1 MGATF
6 VDTIAGQTMNLDL
19 TKTVGGAKDLPG
31 LCTDLFLIVI
41 RMREAEDLGD
51 PASLRKLISYY
62 LDLFEKNCKA
72 IGITSEAISETKYAL
87 VALIDE
93 TVLSVP
99 GICRDYWFTR
109 PLQLDLFGDNIAG
122 EEFYNKLQKM
132 LLSIEKNK
140 GVLEIYYICLSLG
153 FEGRYKLFNAE
164 ERVSIMED
172 LGRKIRRTKIR
183 SSSGISPHGART
195 DSLKRRRRSSGFLFP
210 LWLAVI
216 MVAGGIVALYMSLFV
231 MSATQAAGIMDF
243 LGNLTFK

>member
-1 MGATF
+1 VGKSF

-51 PASLRKLISYY
+51 PASLRKLIGYY

-72 IGITSEAISETKYAL
+72 IGIAQDSIQDTKYAL

-122 EEFYNKLQKM
+122 EEFFNKLQKM
-132 LLSIEKNK
+132 MLEIERKK
-140 GVLEIYYICLSLG
+140 DVLEIYYICLSLG

-164 ERVSIMED
+164 ERVSIMDD
-172 LGRKIRRTKIR
+172 LGRKIRRTRIR
-183 SSSGISPHGART
+183 SSSGISPHGGRT
-195 DSLKRRRRSSGFLFP
+195 DSIKRRKSIGFLFP
-210 LWLAVI
+210 IWLAVI
-216 MVAGGIVALYMSLFV
+216 MLLGGVAALYSSLFL
-231 MSATQAAGIMDF
+231 MSKTQAAGIMGF
-243 LGNLTFK
+243 LAKLTFK

>member
-1 MGATF
+1 MGSF
-6 VDTIAGQTMNLDL
+6 VDTITSQTMNLDL
-19 TKTVGGAKDLPG
+19 TKTLGGAKDLQG

-51 PASLRKLISYY
+51 PASLRKLIGYY

-72 IGITSEAISETKYAL
+72 ISIPAESMLEAKYAL

-122 EEFYNKLQKM
+122 EEFYNKLHKM
-132 LLSIEKNK
+132 LLETEKK
-140 GVLEIYYICLSLG
+140 KDVLEIYYICLSLG

-164 ERVSIMED
+164 ERVTIMDE
-172 LGRKIRRTKIR
+172 LGRKIRRTRIR
-183 SSSGISPHGART
+183 ASSGLSPHGGRT
-195 DSLKRRRRSSGFLFP
+195 DSIIRRKSSGFLFP
-210 LWLAVI
+210 IWLSAVLI
-216 MVAGGIVALYMSLFV
+216 AGGIAALYSFLFF
-231 MSATQAAGIMDF
+231 MCSAQSAGIMDF
-243 LGNLTFK
+243 LGTLTFK

>member
-1 MGATF
+1 MGANF

-19 TKTVGGAKDLPG
+19 TKTMGGAKDLPG

-51 PASLRKLISYY
+51 PASLRKLIGYF

-72 IGITSEAISETKYAL
+72 IGIPPESIQDTKYAL

-132 LLSIEKNK
+132 LLSLESKK

-153 FEGRYKLFNAE
+153 FEGRYKMFNAE
-164 ERVSIMED
+164 ERISIMED

-183 SSSGISPHGART
+183 SSSGLSPHGART
-195 DSLKRRRRSSGFLFP
+195 DNFKRKRSTGFLFP
-210 LWLAVI
+210 LWLAVVLI
-216 MVAGGIVALYMSLFV
+216 AGGVVALYVSLFLL
-231 MSATQAAGIMDF
+231 STTQTAGIMDF
-243 LGNLTFK
+243 LGKLTFK

>member
-19 TKTVGGAKDLPG
+19 TKTIGGAKDLPG

-51 PASLRKLISYY
+51 PASLRKLIGYY

-72 IGITSEAISETKYAL
+72 IGISPESILETKYAV

-132 LLSIEKNK
+132 LLEIEKK
-140 GVLEIYYICLSLG
+140 KDVLEIFYLCLSLG

-164 ERVSIMED
+164 ERITIMED
-172 LGRKIRRTKIR
+172 LGRKIRRTRIR
-183 SSSGISPHGART
+183 SSSGISPHGGRT
-195 DSLKRRRRSSGFLFP
+195 DTIRRRRSTGFLFP
-210 LWLAVI
+210 IWLAAVI
-216 MVAGGIVALYMSLFV
+216 ITGGIAALYTSLFLV
-231 MSATQAAGIMDF
+231 SSAQAAVIMDF
-243 LGNLTFK
+243 LGKLTFK

>member
-1 MGATF
+1 
-6 VDTIAGQTMNLDL
+6 MNLDL
-19 TKTVGGAKDLPG
+19 TKTLGGAKDLQG

-41 RMREAEDLGD
+41 HMREAEDLGD
-51 PASLRKLISYY
+51 PASLRKLIGFY

-72 IGITSEAISETKYAL
+72 LGIPADSIQEAKYAL

-132 LLSIEKNK
+132 QIETERKK
-140 GVLEIYYICLSLG
+140 DVLEIYYICLSLG

-164 ERVSIMED
+164 ERVAIMDE
-172 LGRKIRRTKIR
+172 LGRKIRRTRIR

-195 DSLKRRRRSSGFLFP
+195 DSVMRRRSRGFLFP
-210 LWLAVI
+210 VWLAATAL
-216 MVAGGIVALYMSLFV
+216 AGGIAALYSSLFF
-231 MSATQAAGIMDF
+231 MSSAQAAGVMEF
-243 LGNLTFK
+243 LGKLTYK

>member
-1 MGATF
+1 MGTF
-6 VDTIAGQTMNLDL
+6 VDTITSQTMNLDL
-19 TKTVGGAKDLPG
+19 TKTLGGARDLQG

-51 PASLRKLISYY
+51 PASLRKLIGYY
-62 LDLFEKNCKA
+62 LELFEKNCKS
-72 IGITSEAISETKYAL
+72 IGIPADSVLEAKYAL

-132 LLSIEKNK
+132 LLETEKK
-140 GVLEIYYICLSLG
+140 KDALEIYYICLSLG

-164 ERVSIMED
+164 ERVTIMDE
-172 LGRKIRRTKIR
+172 LGRKIRRTRIR
-183 SSSGISPHGART
+183 SSAGISPHGGRT
-195 DSLKRRRRSSGFLFP
+195 DSIRRRKSSGFLFP
-210 LWLAVI
+210 IWLAAVLI
-216 MVAGGIVALYMSLFV
+216 VGGIAALYSFLFLL
-231 MSATQAAGIMDF
+231 STAQAAGIMDF
-243 LGNLTFK
+243 LGKLTFK

>member
-1 MGATF
+1 MGASF

-19 TKTVGGAKDLPG
+19 TKTLGGAKDLQG

-51 PASLRKLISYY
+51 PASLRKLIGYY

-72 IGITSEAISETKYAL
+72 IGIQNESIQDAKYAL

-132 LLSIEKNK
+132 MLEMEVKKDI
-140 GVLEIYYICLSLG
+140 LEIYYICLSLG
-153 FEGRYKLFNAE
+153 FEGRYKIYNAE
-164 ERVSIMED
+164 ERVSIMDE
-172 LGRKIRRTKIR
+172 LGRKLRRTRIR
-183 SSSGISPHGART
+183 SSSGLSPHGGRT
-195 DSLKRRRRSSGFLFP
+195 DFVRRKNSTFQFP
-210 LWLAVI
+210 IWLAGTLL
-216 MVAGGIVALYMSLFV
+216 AGGVVALYVWFYLLS
-231 MSATQAAGIMDF
+231 SAQLDGIMGF
-243 LGNLTFK
+243 LGKLSFK

>member
-1 MGATF
+1 
-6 VDTIAGQTMNLDL
+6 MNLDL
-19 TKTVGGAKDLPG
+19 TKTLGGAKDLQG

-51 PASLRKLISYY
+51 PASLRKLIGFY

-72 IGITSEAISETKYAL
+72 INIPADSIQEAKYAL

-93 TVLSVP
+93 TVLSVA

-132 LLSIEKNK
+132 LLETEKK
-140 GVLEIYYICLSLG
+140 KDVLEIYYICLSLG

-164 ERVSIMED
+164 ERVTIMDE
-172 LGRKIRRTKIR
+172 LGRKIRRTRIR
-183 SSSGISPHGART
+183 SSSGISPHGARS
-195 DSLKRRRRSSGFLFP
+195 DSTRRRRSSGFLFP
-210 LWLAVI
+210 IWLAV
-216 MVAGGIVALYMSLFV
+216 VLLAGGVAALYTSLFL
-231 MSATQAAGIMDF
+231 MSSAQAAGIMEF
-243 LGNLTFK
+243 LGKLTFK

>member
-6 VDTIAGQTMNLDL
+6 VDTISGQTMNLDL
-19 TKTVGGAKDLPG
+19 TKTIGGAKDLPG

-51 PASLRKLISYY
+51 PASLRKLIGYY

-72 IGITSEAISETKYAL
+72 IGIQPDSILETKYAL

-132 LLSIEKNK
+132 LLEIERKK
-140 GVLEIYYICLSLG
+140 DVLEIYYICLSLG
-153 FEGRYKLFNAE
+153 FEGRYKLYNAE
-164 ERVSIMED
+164 ERVSIMEE
-172 LGRKIRRTKIR
+172 LGRKVRRTKMR

-195 DSLKRRRRSSGFLFP
+195 DTVKRRKSGSFLFP
-210 LWLAVI
+210 IWLAVLI
-216 MVAGGIVALYMSLFV
+216 VAGGVAALYTSLFLV
-231 MSATQAAGIMDF
+231 SANQAAGIMNF
-243 LGNLTFK
+243 LEKLTFK

>member
-1 MGATF
+1 MGASF

-19 TKTVGGAKDLPG
+19 TKTLGGAKDLQG

-41 RMREAEDLGD
+41 RMREAEDLGE
-51 PASLRKLISYY
+51 PASLRKLIGYY

-72 IGITSEAISETKYAL
+72 IGIQSESIQDAKYAL

-132 LLSIEKNK
+132 MLEIEAKK
-140 GVLEIYYICLSLG
+140 DVLEIYYICLSLG
-153 FEGRYKLFNAE
+153 FEGKYKLYNAE
-164 ERVSIMED
+164 ERVSVMDE
-172 LGRKIRRTKIR
+172 LGRKLRRTRIR
-183 SSSGISPHGART
+183 ASSGLSPHGSRT
-195 DSLKRRRRSSGFLFP
+195 DFVRRRKSSSFLFP
-210 LWLAVI
+210 IWLASVL
-216 MVAGGIVALYMSLFV
+216 MAGGVIGLYVWFFLLSTAQV
-231 MSATQAAGIMDF
+231 DGIMGF
-243 LGNLTFK
+243 LGKLSFK

>member
-1 MGATF
+1 
-6 VDTIAGQTMNLDL
+6 MNLDL
-19 TKTVGGAKDLPG
+19 TKTLGGAKDLQG

-51 PASLRKLISYY
+51 PASLRKLIGFY

-72 IGITSEAISETKYAL
+72 ITIPADSIQEAKYAL

-132 LLSIEKNK
+132 QLETEKK
-140 GVLEIYYICLSLG
+140 KDVLEIYYICLSLG

-164 ERVSIMED
+164 ERVTIMDE
-172 LGRKIRRTKIR
+172 LGRKIRRTRIR
-183 SSSGISPHGART
+183 SSSGISPHGARS
-195 DSLKRRRRSSGFLFP
+195 DSIRRRRSSGFLFP
-210 LWLAVI
+210 IWLAV
-216 MVAGGIVALYMSLFV
+216 VLLAGGVAALYTSLFL
-231 MSATQAAGIMDF
+231 MSSAQAAGIMEF
-243 LGNLTFK
+243 LGKLTFK